1 MHGHVLVAASGVAPH
16 VFAGP
21 DRGDPVEPGGVI
33 DQGPLALGKDGVA
46 GGVPG
51 DAETLSDPGHGEV
64 LDHDRLQR
72 PPKPAT
78 RQLRSRLGREG
89 GVLAPHVR
97 TLGTPVTTDRDRQ
110 RGGAPAER
118 FVGELPDHGVAHE
131 ALAAAAATPLV
142 GFEDPARE
150 HGTAGFE
157 ALAGH
162 LKSEL
167 VETAERGQIGAREP
181 SSGARR
187 DGSAG
192 HAGVFQMSV

>member
-1 MHGHVLVAASGVAPH
+1 M
-16 VFAGP
+16 
-21 DRGDPVEPGGVI
+21 
-33 DQGPLALGKDGVA
+33 
-46 GGVPG
+46 
-51 DAETLSDPGHGEV
+51 
-64 LDHDRLQR
+64 
-72 PPKPAT
+72 
-78 RQLRSRLGREG
+78 
-89 GVLAPHVR
+89 
-97 TLGTPVTTDRDRQ
+97 
-110 RGGAPAER
+110 
-118 FVGELPDHGVAHE
+118 GELSDHGVAHE

-167 VETAERGQIGAREP
+167 AGTAERGQIGAREP

-192 HAGVFQMSV
+192 HAGVFQISVVGAFIPGRPRPLSGHRRAEHLDGDHTRL